1 MQNLFHSNFCRLQTA
16 PMKYLLIF
24 ILFLFIPGCSLWEN
38 FTAYFNLYYNTID
51 LFEQAETSI
60 KEQKKDLFA
69 FDDPPVP
76 GTANQ
81 QLNKVIEKASR
92 ILQFYPTSSFVDDA
106 LLILGKSFY
115 YQKNHPKALRKFQ
128 ELIATQPESDLI
140 LEAELWI
147 GKSQMRLRY
156 FEDGLASLKRVR
168 EKAIE
173 DGEDKIVDESYV
185 EEIKYYIWAK
195 DYESAILALSSFVE
209 VSSDNEISA
218 KAMYE
223 LGLLYLETEDP
234 QNAIA
239 AFEGVSNYSPVYEI
253 ELNSNLELAKT
264 LRVAGENE
272 RALFIFEKMKSEDK
286 YKDSYDLIDLERGKT
301 LASLEKFDEAIEV
314 LSIVDTTYPNLT
326 SSGEARFR
334 IGEIYEKSF
343 KQFDSASVYYGKV
356 MGAASPPEYTKKANE
371 KTQLF
376 RKYQTI
382 SDQITDLKKQ
392 LVYIEDPE
400 EFVKD
405 SVAFYSDTL
414 KTEEEVP
421 ERDQA
426 FFDDRE
432 REPGIKTTPVT
443 VTPIQP
449 VEEKKPPKRPT
460 ISADSIKNKLAE
472 QHFHLGNLFFTEFN
486 LLDSAQYYYT
496 EALDKYPDSDY
507 QARILYA
514 LGSYFLTVDDKPKAD
529 SIFTRIYENYKDES
543 IVNAAANKLNKPLI
557 DLEYDP
563 AKEIY
568 AQAEQQ
574 MLQNDFSTSLK
585 NFYDIFLK
593 YPESLL
599 APKALMA
606 SGWILENELKLYD
619 SAAVMYDSIATKY
632 PATVYATAINPKL
645 TLFKQERAA
654 KLKIIEDSLRQIRMR
669 DSLIADSLN
678 KLKTPVKDSTKI
690 DEKVEQPKQSEL
702 DIEAE
707 PADSVKAAEDSIRTI
722 YQQLFEPQTD
732 EIEEEHEANESELK
746 PDSVKTNNTRK
757 PPG

>member
-1 MQNLFHSNFCRLQTA
+1 MKHLFIL
-16 PMKYLLIF
+16 

-38 FTAYFNLYYNTID
+38 FTVYFNLYYNTID

-60 KEQKKDLFA
+60 KEQTKDLFA
-69 FDDPPVP
+69 IDDPPVP

-128 ELIATQPESDLI
+128 ELIATQPESNLI

-156 FEDGLASLKRVR
+156 FEDGLSTLKLVR

-173 DGEDKIVDESYV
+173 QGEDKIVDESFI
-185 EEIKYYIWAK
+185 EEIKYFVWAK
-195 DYESAILALSSFVE
+195 DYESAIYALNAFVE
-209 VSSDNEISA
+209 LSSDNEISA

-223 LGLLYLETEDP
+223 LGLLYIEIEDL

-239 AFEGVSNYSPVYEI
+239 AFERVSNYSPVYEI

-264 LRVAGENE
+264 LREADENE
-272 RALFIFEKMKSEDK
+272 RALSIFERMKAEDK

-301 LASLEKFDEAIEV
+301 LASLGRFDEAIEI

-326 SSGEARFR
+326 SSGEARYR
-334 IGEIYEKSF
+334 IGEIYEKNY
-343 KQFDSASVYYGKV
+343 KQFDSAAVYFGKV
-356 MGAASPPEYTKKANE
+356 MGAASPPGYTKRANE

-376 RKYQTI
+376 RKYKTLNEQVAE
-382 SDQITDLKKQ
+382 LKKQ

-405 SVAFYSDTL
+405 SIAFYSDTL
-414 KTEEEVP
+414 KTEEEALD
-421 ERDQA
+421 RDQPV
-426 FFDDRE
+426 FDDRE
-432 REPGIKTTPVT
+432 REPNIKAPPVS
-443 VTPIQP
+443 VAQQP
-449 VEEKKPPKRPT
+449 KLEEKKPPQRPT
-460 ISADSIKNKLAE
+460 ISADSIKHKLAE

-486 LLDSAQYYYT
+486 LLDSAHYYYS
-496 EALDKYPDSDY
+496 EALEKYSGSNF
-507 QARILYA
+507 QARILFA
-514 LGSYFLTVDDKPKAD
+514 LASYYLTVDDKEKAD
-529 SIFTRIYENYKDES
+529 SLFSFIYENYRDES
-543 IVNAAANKLNKPLI
+543 IVNAAANKLNKPLV
-557 DLEYDP
+557 DLEFDP

-568 AQAEQQ
+568 AEAEQQ
-574 MLQNDFSTSLK
+574 MLQDDLNTSLK
-585 NFYDIFLK
+585 NFYDIFMK
-593 YPESLL
+593 YPESKL

-606 SGWILENELKLYD
+606 SGWILENKLKLYD

-654 KLKIIEDSLRQIRMR
+654 KLKVIEDSLRQIRMR
-669 DSLIADSLN
+669 DSLAADSLN
-678 KLKTPVKDSTKI
+678 KLKAPVKDSTKF
-690 DEKVEQPKQSEL
+690 DKKVEQSKQPEL
-702 DIEAE
+702 NIELV
-707 PADSVKAAEDSIRTI
+707 PQDSIKTAEDSIRAI
-722 YQQLFEPQTD
+722 YQQLFETQTD
-732 EIEEEHEANESELK
+732 EIDEEPERNNGELK
-746 PDSVKTNNTRK
+746 PDSIRTNDVRK